1 MLLPLVPETVP
12 IAVDTETSG
21 LFVDGDPGKAP
32 RARVSVVSAA
42 WRERSTGR
50 LQEQVW
56 AFDQGWLWGKPG
68 RCGWSAS
75 GKAGFWPLPPMP
87 VWRRELLGHLPGPV
101 GFRAD
106 SDYDDG
112 SINLPQN
119 DLGVLLDWLAQHPL
133 IMHHAKFDCHIAA
146 AGHRLDSATGRDLS
160 RSVAWDTQHANG
172 LLWPLESSSLK
183 PTAKRLW
190 GEDEGDAQLAI
201 QRELKRQGK
210 GLTWRYDLLTWGCL
224 EPYAARDAS
233 QTYRLWEY
241 QREVIDEGAHPQHFE
256 DVRLLELRMF
266 RTLFDMERRGIGF
279 DKEAAYE
286 EYLALKDKIDEAR
299 DALPFRPT
307 VPGAQAH
314 FGVPSVAKDVMRDLA
329 LSPSEDVARDAR
341 QWITYQGYLSAA
353 AKWYRGWPAA
363 TGHDGRLRCNYRQ
376 MRIESDRPGGK
387 TGGAISGRL
396 SVERVQLQAI
406 PHAHQIPTGIRPIRQ
421 FFRSKPDHDNWSL
434 DISQAEVRVA
444 TSIAKCGGMLEVL
457 LAGTDV
463 HGQTATKVFG
473 VKPGDP
479 TWEAM
484 RAVAKRLTF
493 GILYGA
499 GIDTLREQIR
509 LFTGIEYGRNDTRAL
524 KKRYDDEFPEFIR
537 ASHQA
542 QWHADK
548 GLGGRGFLTFRV
560 TGRRRVFG
568 YGERTHKAWNAMIQG
583 TVAELMK
590 LWMVEVNE
598 QWPEWLL
605 LQTHDDL
612 VLEVPHGQED
622 ELDKIKTL
630 GINTFRDR
638 LVAIGGLDV
647 PFKIDQKRWTDAA

>member
-1 MLLPLVPETVP
+1 
-12 IAVDTETSG
+12 
-21 LFVDGDPGKAP
+21 
-32 RARVSVVSAA
+32 
-42 WRERSTGR
+42 
-50 LQEQVW
+50 
-56 AFDQGWLWGKPG
+56 
-68 RCGWSAS
+68 
-75 GKAGFWPLPPMP
+75 MP
-87 VWRRELLGHLPGPV
+87 TWRRELVSHDFGPMGWGPES
-101 GFRAD
+101 GF
-106 SDYDDG
+106 DDG
-112 SINLPQN
+112 SINLPQE
-119 DLGVLLDWLAQHPL
+119 DLAPLLHWLGQHPL

-146 AGHRLDSATGRDLS
+146 AGHRLDPSTGVDLS
-160 RSVAWDTQHANG
+160 RSVFWDTQHVNG
-172 LLWPLESSSLK
+172 LLWPLDSSSLK

-190 GEDEGDAQLAI
+190 GETEGDAQDAI
-201 QRELKRQGK
+201 THERKRQGK
-210 GLTWRYDLLTWGCL
+210 GLTWRYDLLTWKTL
-224 EPYAARDAS
+224 EPYAAMDAN
-233 QTYRLWEY
+233 QTLRLWEF
-241 QREVIDEGAHPQHFE
+241 QQEVVEEGATWKHFE

-279 DKEAAYE
+279 DKDAAYE
-286 EYLALKDKIDEAR
+286 EYRRLQAKIDEAKA
-299 DALPFRPT
+299 ALPFRPT
-307 VPGAQAH
+307 VPGAQKH
-314 FGVPSVAKDVMRDLA
+314 FAVPSVAKDVMRDLA
-329 LSPSEDVARDAR
+329 KSPDKAVAADAQ
-341 QWITYQGYLSAA
+341 QWITYQGFLSAA
-353 AKWYRGWPAA
+353 SKWYRGWPAA
-363 TGHDGRLRCNYRQ
+363 TGQDGRLRCNYRQ

-406 PHAHQIPTGIRPIRQ
+406 PHAHQIPPGIRPIRK
-421 FFRSKPDHDNWSL
+421 FFRSKPGHDNWSL

-444 TSIAKCGGMLEVL
+444 TSLAKCFGMLEVL
-457 LAGTDV
+457 LKGTDV
-463 HGQTATKVFG
+463 HGETATKVFS
-473 VKPGDP
+473 VEPGDP
-479 TWEAM
+479 TWEQL

-499 GIDTLREQIR
+499 GIDTLRAQIL
-509 LFTGIEYGRNDTRAL
+509 LFTGVEYSRADTKAL
-524 KKRYDDEFPEFIR
+524 KQRYDDEFPEFTL
-537 ASHQA
+537 ASLQA
-542 QWHADK
+542 QRRADV
-548 GLGGRGFLTFRV
+548 GLGGPGYLTFKV

-568 YGERTHKAWNAMIQG
+568 YGERTHKAWNAVIQG

>member
-1 MLLPLVPETVP
+1 M
-12 IAVDTETSG
+12 
-21 LFVDGDPGKAP
+21 
-32 RARVSVVSAA
+32 
-42 WRERSTGR
+42 
-50 LQEQVW
+50 
-56 AFDQGWLWGKPG
+56 
-68 RCGWSAS
+68 
-75 GKAGFWPLPPMP
+75 
-87 VWRRELLGHLPGPV
+87 
-101 GFRAD
+101 
-106 SDYDDG
+106 
-112 SINLPQN
+112 
-119 DLGVLLDWLAQHPL
+119 
-133 IMHHAKFDCHIAA
+133 
-146 AGHRLDSATGRDLS
+146 
-160 RSVAWDTQHANG
+160 
-172 LLWPLESSSLK
+172 
-183 PTAKRLW
+183 
-190 GEDEGDAQLAI
+190 
-201 QRELKRQGK
+201 
-210 GLTWRYDLLTWGCL
+210 
-224 EPYAARDAS
+224 
-233 QTYRLWEY
+233 
-241 QREVIDEGAHPQHFE
+241 
-256 DVRLLELRMF
+256 
-266 RTLFDMERRGIGF
+266 
-279 DKEAAYE
+279 
-286 EYLALKDKIDEAR
+286 IDEAKA
-299 DALPFRPT
+299 ALPFRPT

-329 LSPSEDVARDAR
+329 KSPDRQVAADAQ

-353 AKWYRGWPAA
+353 SKWYRGWPAA
-363 TGHDGRLRCNYRQ
+363 TGADGRLRCNYRQ

-406 PHAHQIPTGIRPIRQ
+406 PHEHQIPRGIRPIRT
-421 FFRSKPDHDNWSL
+421 FFRSKPHHDLFSL

-444 TSIAKCGGMLEVL
+444 TSLAKCTGMLDVL
-457 LAGTDV
+457 LSGTDV

-479 TWEAM
+479 MWEQL

-509 LFTGIEYGRNDTRAL
+509 LFTGQDYSRNDTRAL
-524 KKRYDDEFPEFIR
+524 KKRYDDEFPEFTR
-537 ASHQA
+537 ASHRA
-542 QWHADK
+542 QQRADR
-548 GLGGRGFLTFRV
+548 GLGGPGYLTFWV
-560 TGRRRVFG
+560 TGRRRKFG

-622 ELDKIKTL
+622 ELDKIKAL

-638 LVAIGGLDV
+638 LVAVGGLDV

>member
-1 MLLPLVPETVP
+1 M
-12 IAVDTETSG
+12 
-21 LFVDGDPGKAP
+21 
-32 RARVSVVSAA
+32 
-42 WRERSTGR
+42 
-50 LQEQVW
+50 
-56 AFDQGWLWGKPG
+56 
-68 RCGWSAS
+68 
-75 GKAGFWPLPPMP
+75 GFY
-87 VWRRELLGHLPGPV
+87 E
-101 GFRAD
+101 D

-112 SINLPQN
+112 SINLPMES
-119 DLGVLLDWLAQHPL
+119 LPILLDWLAQHPL
-133 IMHHAKFDCHIAA
+133 IMHHAKFDCHICA
-146 AGHRLDSATGRDLS
+146 AGHRLDRSTGRDLS
-160 RSVAWDTQHANG
+160 RAVFWDTQHVNG

-183 PTAKRLW
+183 PTLKRLY
-190 GEDEGDAQLAI
+190 GEDEGDAQVAI
-201 QRELKRQGK
+201 QKELKRQGK

-224 EPYAARDAS
+224 SPYAARDAN

-241 QREVIDEGAHPQHFE
+241 QQEVIEEGAYPKGFE
-256 DVRLLELRMF
+256 DVRLLELRLM
-266 RTLFDMERRGIGF
+266 RCLFDMERRGIGF
-279 DKEAAYE
+279 AKDEAYA
-286 EYLALKDKIDEAR
+286 EYLRLKARIDEAR

-307 VPGAQAH
+307 VPGAQKH

-329 LSPSEDVARDAR
+329 KSPATQVAADAQ

-353 AKWYRGWPAA
+353 SKWYRGWPAA
-363 TGHDGRLRCNYRQ
+363 TGSDGRLRCNYRQ

-387 TGGAISGRL
+387 TGGAVSGRL

-406 PHAHQIPTGIRPIRQ
+406 PHAHQIPEGIVPIRK
-421 FFRSKPDHDNWSL
+421 FFRSKPGHDNWSL

-444 TSIAKCGGMLEVL
+444 TSISRCQGMLDVL

-463 HGQTATKVFG
+463 HGETARKVFG
-473 VKPGDP
+473 VKPGDDD
-479 TWEAM
+479 WDAM

-509 LFTGIEYGRNDTRAL
+509 LFTGQDYSRNDTRSL
-524 KKRYDDEFPEFIR
+524 KNRYDDEFPEFTI

-542 QWHADK
+542 MQRADK
-548 GLGGRGFLTFRV
+548 GLGGRGYLTMKV

-568 YGERTHKAWNAMIQG
+568 YGERTHKAWNAVIQG

-598 QWPEWLL
+598 TWPGWLL

-612 VLEVPHGQED
+612 VLEVPHGQEHA
-622 ELDKIKTL
+622 LDKIKTL